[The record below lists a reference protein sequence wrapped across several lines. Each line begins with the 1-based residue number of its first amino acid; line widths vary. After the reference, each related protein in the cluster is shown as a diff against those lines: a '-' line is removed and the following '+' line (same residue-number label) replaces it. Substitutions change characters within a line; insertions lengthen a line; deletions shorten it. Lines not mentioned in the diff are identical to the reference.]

1 MEVSLMSSLRSSRL
15 GRLLVPTAVVVAAG
29 AVVVAPTALAAPAP
43 RTAAASQPVLVSILT
58 PHKGAVAGINGVNF
72 TVDLVLDAAAGHN
85 TDLVGK
91 PRFFPSD
98 SASFKAG
105 VNPAI
110 PGLVVALSTNPTRTN
125 LANLFQLTGV
135 STVNGAKEITTSW
148 LVGRAIFGSNVDS
161 TLTVY
166 VVKGTAPSSVPQD
179 TPSNLLSA
187 VATTT
192 FHISGASSSSS
203 AATTTP
209 SSTTSAKGAMK
220 VAIKGYA
227 YAPQALT
234 VSPGT
239 TVTWT
244 NYDNDAHT
252 VTSKTSAWTTSGT
265 LHNGATFSYKFTQKG
280 TYSYYCGFHPFMV
293 ATVVVK

>member
-1 MEVSLMSSLRSSRL
+1 MSSLRSMRL
-15 GRLLVPTAVVVAAG
+15 GRLLVPTVLAA
-29 AVVVAPTALAAPAP
+29 AAATAVVAPAVFAAPAP
-43 RTAAASQPVLVSILT
+43 RTIAASQPVLVTILT
-58 PHKGAVAGINGVNF
+58 PHKDAVAGINGANF
-72 TVDLVLDAAAGHN
+72 TVDLVLDAASGHN
-85 TDLVGK
+85 AALVGK
-91 PRFFPSD
+91 PRFFSSD
-98 SASFKAG
+98 SAIFKPG

-110 PGLVVALSTNPTRTN
+110 PGLVVALSTNPTHTN

-135 STVNGAKEITTSW
+135 STVNGNKEITTSW
-148 LVGRAIFGSNVDS
+148 LVGRSIFGTNVDS

-166 VVKGTAPSSVPQD
+166 VVKGTAPSSVPES

-192 FHISGASSSSS
+192 FHISGASSSPTAAATATSSSSS
-203 AATTTP
+203 AP
-209 SSTTSAKGAMK
+209 AKGAMK

-227 YAPQALT
+227 YAPQMLT

-239 TVTWT
+239 MVTWT
-244 NYDNDAHT
+244 NYDSDAHT

-265 LHNGATFSYKFTQKG
+265 LHQGNTFSYKFTQKG
-280 TYSYYCGFHPFMV
+280 TYAYYCAFHPFMV